1 MTIYEQDG
9 APRTELG
16 AGSPSEARGVPAERA
31 GSARVQSAPA
41 LVDRLT
47 AGESYAVAFGGQGS
61 AWLETLEELVSSAG
75 VESELATLV
84 GEVDVLLEPVA
95 EELVVVRPI
104 GFHPLRWVRAL
115 AAEDPVP
122 SAKQLT
128 SAAVSVPG
136 VLLTQ
141 IAAVRALTRQGL
153 DLAGTPPVAVVGH
166 SQGMLG
172 VESVKAGGAR
182 DIELLA
188 LAQLIGAAGTLV
200 ARRRGISILGDRPP
214 MVSVTNADPEQI
226 YRLLEDFSQ
235 DVRTVLPPVLSI
247 RNGRRAVV
255 ITGTPEQLSRFE
267 LYCKQIS
274 EKQEADRKNKVR
286 GGAVFAP
293 VFEPVQVEVGF
304 HSPRLADGIDIV
316 AGWAEKT
323 GLDVDLARELT
334 EAILVRQV
342 DWVDEIIGVHEA
354 GARWILDLGP
364 GDILTRLTAPVIRGL
379 GVGIVPAATRGG
391 QRNLFTVGAVPEVSR
406 AWSTYAPS
414 VVQLPDGR
422 VKLSTKF
429 TRLTGRSPILLAG
442 MTPTTVDAKI
452 VAAAANAGHWAE
464 LAGGGQ
470 VTEEIFEARIDELT
484 GLLEPGRGIQ
494 FNALFLDPYLWKLQV
509 GGKRLVQKARQSGAP
524 IDGLVISA
532 GIPELEDAVEL
543 IGELNDIGIS
553 HVVFKPG
560 TVEQIR
566 SVIRI
571 ATEVPTRPVIVHIE
585 GGRAGGHHSWED
597 LDDLLLATYSE
608 LRSRANITVC
618 VGGGIGTPKRAV
630 DYLSGRWSET
640 YGFPSMPVDGILVGT
655 AAMATLEATTSP
667 SVKQMLVDTQG
678 TDQWISAGKA
688 QGGMASSRSQLG
700 ADIHE
705 IDNAASR
712 CGRLLDEVAGDAEAV
727 AKRRDELIAAMA
739 RTAKPYFGD
748 VSEMTYLQWLDR
760 YVALAIGDGDST
772 ADTAGPGSPWLADT
786 WRDRFAR
793 MLQRAEARL
802 HPQDRGPIETLFA
815 DTDEHGARLLEKPQE
830 AIAVLVERYPDA
842 ATVALHPAD
851 VSFFNQLCKL
861 VGKPVNFVPVID
873 KDVRRWWRSDSLWQA
888 HDARYDADQVCIIPG
903 TAAVAGITRID
914 EPVGE
919 LLNRFE
925 QAAVEDTLR
934 GGAQPEAVTS
944 RRRGRGDLTGPLA
957 TVLDAPDVV
966 WAGRMATNPVHRIAG
981 PREWQVHGD
990 ISGPEMPRATHSSTG
1005 ARLQVS
1011 ADDQV
1016 VLSVPISGTWI
1027 EIRFT
1032 LPANT
1037 VDGGAPVVRTKDA
1050 TAAMRAVLAIAAGVD
1065 GPDALPRVHA
1075 GTATVTA
1082 KWNPERVADHTGV
1095 TATFGESLAPGLTTV
1110 PDALV
1115 GRCWPAVFAAIG
1127 SAVTH
1132 TGVPVIEGLLSL
1144 VHLDHAAHLVAPLP
1158 SVPAELTVTAT
1169 ASMAFDT
1176 EIGRVVPISVTV
1188 ALKDGQV
1195 LARLAERF
1203 AIRGRT
1209 GALELADPVRAGG
1222 AVSDNA
1228 TDTPRRRR
1236 RDVSVVAPVDMR
1248 PFAVVS
1254 GDHNPIHTDRSAALL
1269 AGLESPIVHGMWLSA
1284 AAQHAVTATDG
1295 QARPPARLIGW
1306 TARFLGMVRPGDDVD
1321 FRVDRVGIDQGAE
1334 VVEVSARVRR
1344 GRSEATQ
1351 GAGSASDLVMSATAR
1366 LAAPKTVYAFPGQGI
1381 QYKGMGMEVRARSK
1395 AARKVWDTADKFTR
1409 DTLGFSVLSV
1419 VRDNPT
1425 SIIASGVH
1433 YHHPDGVL
1441 YLTQFTQV
1449 AMATVAAAQVAEM
1462 REQGAFVEDAIA
1474 CGHSVG
1480 EYTALACV
1488 TGVYELEALLEMVFQ
1503 RGSKMHDI
1511 VPRDELGRSNYRLA
1525 AIRPSQIDL
1534 PDADVPAFVADIAER
1549 TGEFLEIV
1557 NFNLRGAQYAI
1568 AGTVRGLEALEAE
1581 VERRRELAGG
1591 RRSFILVP
1599 GIDVPFHSKV
1609 LRVGVAE
1616 FRRSLDRVL
1625 PHDAD
1630 PDLIV
1635 GRYIPNLVPRP
1646 FSLDRD
1652 FIQQIR
1658 DLVPAEPLDEIL
1670 ADYDT
1675 WRREQPREM
1684 TRTVFIELL
1693 AWQFASPVR
1702 WIETQDLLFTEPA
1715 AGGLGVERFVE
1726 IGVKSSPTV
1735 AGLAANTL
1743 KLPEYAHSTIEVL
1756 NAERDAAVLFAT
1768 DTDPEPDLDGSDDSD
1783 APASD
1788 GALKPDVAPAVAPT
1802 GAGAPSGALKSDV
1815 APAVAPTGAGAPSG
1829 ALRPDDI
1836 AFDAA
1841 DATLALIALSAKMR
1855 VDQIEELDSIESIT
1869 DGASSRR
1876 NQLLVDLGS
1885 ELNLGAIDGAAEAD
1899 LAGLRAQVTK
1909 LARTYKPYGPVLSDA
1924 INDHLRSAL
1933 GPSGKRPGA
1942 IAERVK
1948 KFWEL
1953 GDGWA
1958 KHVTIEVALGT
1969 REGSS
1974 VRGGPLGGLHDGA
1987 LTDGAAVEKVIDAA
2001 VAAVAARRGTA
2012 MALPSSGAGGATVDA
2027 AALSEFT
2034 EQITGRD
2041 GVLASAA
2048 RLVLNQ
2054 LGLDDPVSAPAGSIA
2069 ATEAD
2074 LVDLVSAELGSDWPR
2089 LVAPVF
2095 DGKKAVVFDDRWA
2108 SAREEL
2114 VKLWLL
2120 DDGEIDADWARLSER
2135 FEGAGHV
2142 VAMQATWWQGK
2153 SLAAGR
2159 QIHASLYGRIAGG
2172 AENPDKGPHSDEV
2185 AVVTGASKGSIA
2197 TSVVG
2202 RLLAGG
2208 ATVVATTSRLDD
2220 ERLAFYRNLYR
2231 DHARYGAA
2239 LWVVAANMASYTDI
2253 DALVE
2258 WIGHEQTESLGPQSI
2273 HIKDALTPTL
2283 LFPFAA
2289 PRVTGDLSEAGS
2301 RAEMEMKVLLWA
2313 VQRLIGGLSRIGA
2326 ERDIAS
2332 RLHVVLPGSP
2342 NRGMFG
2348 GDGAYGE
2355 AKSALD
2361 AVVTRWNAES
2371 SWAQRVSLAHALI
2384 GWTRGTGLMGRNDAI
2399 VDAVEEAGV
2408 TTYSTDEM
2416 AAMLL
2421 QLCTVEARAAAAH
2434 TPVKADLTG
2443 GLGEAKLDMAALA
2456 AKAREQAASESDTEA
2471 PEVGIGKAISA
2482 LPSPPRGY
2490 LPAPPPPWADL
2501 DLDPADLVV
2510 IVGGA
2515 ELGPYGSSRTRFEME
2530 VDNELSAA
2538 GVLELAWTT
2547 GLIRWEDDPQ
2557 PGWYDSESGDL
2568 VDESE
2573 LVERYHDT
2581 VVRRCGIREFVDDGA
2596 IDPDHASPLLV
2607 SVFLDK
2613 DFTFVVSSEAD
2624 ARAFVQFD
2632 PEHTVVRPVSESG
2645 DWQVTRKAG
2654 TEIRVPRKTK
2664 LSRTVGAQI
2673 PTGFNPTVYGL
2684 SQDMANSTDRVAL
2697 WNIVATV
2704 DAFLS
2709 SGFTPTE
2716 LMRWV
2721 HPGLV
2726 ASTQGTGMGGMTSMQ
2741 TMYHGNLLGRNK
2753 PNDILQEVLPNVV
2766 AAHVIQSYVGSY
2778 GAMVHPVGA
2787 CATAAVSVEEGVDKI
2802 RVGKAELVVA
2812 GGFDDLTL
2820 EAVIGFGD
2828 MAATADTAMMRGRG
2842 IHDSKFSRPNDRRRL
2857 GFLEAQGG
2865 GTILLA
2871 RGDLALKMGLP
2882 VLAVVAYAQSFAD
2895 GVHTSI
2901 PAPGLGA
2908 LGAGRG
2914 GKDSVLARSLAKLG
2928 VGADDIAVISKHDTS
2943 TLANDPNE
2951 TELHERLAD
2960 SLGRS
2965 AGAPLLIVSQK
2976 SLTGHAKGGAAVFQM
2991 MGMCQML
2998 RDGVIPPNR
3007 SLDCVDDELTSSA
3020 HFVWVRDTL
3029 RLGGKFPLKA
3039 GLITSLGFGH
3049 VSGLVALVHP
3059 QAFVA
3064 SLKPEQRADYQQR
3077 AEARLVAGQRRLM
3090 SAIAGGAPM
3099 YERPAD
3105 RRFGQEVS
3113 EKRQEAAMLLNAA
3126 SRLGDG
3132 DVFAI
3137 G

>member
-1 MTIYEQDG
+1 MTIYEHH
-9 APRTELG
+9 R
-16 AGSPSEARGVPAERA
+16 V
-31 GSARVQSAPA
+31 SADRDAVNADTHA

-47 AGESYAVAFGGQGS
+47 AGEPYAVAFGGQGG
-61 AWLETLEELVSSAG
+61 AWLETLEELVSSSG
-75 VESELATLV
+75 IESELATLA
-84 GEVDVLLEPVA
+84 GEVDLLLEPVA
-95 EELVVVRPI
+95 NELVVVRPI
-104 GFHPLRWVRAL
+104 GFEPLQWVRAL

-122 SAKQLT
+122 SAKNLT
-128 SAAVSVPG
+128 SAAVSLPG

-141 IAAVRALTRQGL
+141 IAAIRTLARQGM
-153 DLAGTPPVAVVGH
+153 DLMATPPVAVVGH
-166 SQGMLG
+166 SQGILG
-172 VESVKAGGAR
+172 VEALKAAGTR

-188 LAQLIGAAGTLV
+188 MAQLIGAAGTLV
-200 ARRRGISILGDRPP
+200 ARRRGISVLGDRSP
-214 MVSVTNADPEQI
+214 MVSVTNADPERI

-247 RNGRRAVV
+247 RNGRRSVV

-274 EKQEADRKNKVR
+274 EREEADRKNKVR
-286 GGAVFAP
+286 GGDVFAP
-293 VFEPVQVEVGF
+293 VFDAVQVEVGF
-304 HSPRLADGIDIV
+304 HTPRLADSIDIV
-316 AGWAEKT
+316 GEWADKV
-323 GLDVDLARELT
+323 GIDVDLARAMA
-334 EAILVRQV
+334 EAILVQPV
-342 DWVDEIIGVHEA
+342 DWVDEVIQVHEA

-391 QRNLFTVGAVPEVSR
+391 QRNLFTVGAVPEVAR
-406 AWSTYAPS
+406 PWSSYAPS
-414 VVQLPDGR
+414 VVALPDGR

-452 VAAAANAGHWAE
+452 VAAAANAGHWSE

-470 VTEEIFEARIDELT
+470 VTEPIFSDRVEELA
-484 GLLEPGRGIQ
+484 GLLEPGRTYQ

-509 GGKRLVQKARQSGAP
+509 GGKRLVQKARQSGAA
-524 IDGLVISA
+524 IDGVIVSA
-532 GIPELEDAVEL
+532 GIPELEEAVEL
-543 IGELNDIGIS
+543 IEELNDIGIS

-560 TVEQIR
+560 TIEQIR

-571 ATEVPTRPVIVHIE
+571 ATEVPTKPVIMHIE

-608 LRSRANITVC
+608 LRSRSNITVC
-618 VGGGIGTPKRAV
+618 VGGGIGTPEKAAE
-630 DYLSGRWSET
+630 YLSGRWAQS
-640 YGFPSMPVDGILVGT
+640 YGFPLMPIDGILVGT
-655 AAMATLEATTSP
+655 AAMATLESTTSP
-667 SVKQMLVDTQG
+667 SVKRMLVETQG
-678 TDQWISAGKA
+678 TDRWISAGKA

-705 IDNAASR
+705 IDNSASR
-712 CGRLLDEVAGDAEAV
+712 CGRLLDEVAGDGDAV
-727 AKRRDELIAAMA
+727 AARRDEIIAAMA
-739 RTAKPYFGD
+739 NTAKPYFGD
-748 VSEMTYLQWLDR
+748 VGEMTYLQWLQR
-760 YVALAIGDGDST
+760 YVELAIGDGDST
-772 ADTAGPGSPWLADT
+772 ADTAAPGSPWLADT
-786 WRDRFAR
+786 WRDRFTQ

-802 HPQDRGPIETLFA
+802 HPQDSGPIETLF
-815 DTDEHGARLLEKPQE
+815 DDPELLERPRD
-830 AIAVLVERYPDA
+830 AIAVLVARYPDA
-842 ATVALHPAD
+842 QTVQLHPAD
-851 VSFFNQLCKL
+851 VPFFVTQCKTP
-861 VGKPVNFVPVID
+861 GKPVNFVPVID

-903 TAAVAGITRID
+903 TAAVAGITRLD
-914 EPVGE
+914 EPVGA
-919 LLNRFE
+919 LLDRFE
-925 QAAVEDTLR
+925 QAAVDDVLAT
-934 GGAQPEAVTS
+934 GATPTPVTA
-944 RRRGRGDLTGPLA
+944 RRQGRTDVRGPLA
-957 TVLDAPDVV
+957 TVLDAPDVL
-966 WAGRMATNPVHRIAG
+966 WAGRVATNPVHRIAD
-981 PREWQVHGD
+981 PADWQVHGD
-990 ISGPEMPRATHSSTG
+990 FGGPEEPRVIHSSTG
-1005 ARLQVS
+1005 ARLQTFKTEG
-1011 ADDQV
+1011 ADQV
-1016 VLSVPISGTWI
+1016 VLSVPIAGVWI
-1027 EIRFT
+1027 DIRFS
-1032 LPANT
+1032 LPAST
-1037 VDGGAPVVRTKDA
+1037 MDGAIPVIRPKDA
-1050 TAAMRAVLAIAAGVD
+1050 IEAMRSVLAIAAGAES
-1065 GPDALPRVHA
+1065 PETLARVHN
-1075 GTATVTA
+1075 GTATVTVQ
-1082 KWNPERVADHTGV
+1082 WDPERVADHTGV
-1095 TATFGESLAPGLTTV
+1095 TAIFGELLAPTLTTV

-1127 SAVTH
+1127 SAVTGA
-1132 TGVPVIEGLLSL
+1132 GVPVVEGLLSL
-1144 VHLDHAAHLVAPLP
+1144 VHLDHAAHLVSAMPK
-1158 SVPAELTVTAT
+1158 VPAELIVTAT
-1169 ASMAFDT
+1169 ASVATDT
-1176 EIGRVVPISVTV
+1176 EVGRVVPISVTV
-1188 ALKDGQV
+1188 ADADRTV
-1195 LARLAERF
+1195 LATMEERF

-1209 GALELADPVRAGG
+1209 GPAELTDPVRAGG
-1222 AVSDNA
+1222 AVSENA

-1236 RDVSVVAPVDMR
+1236 RDVTLTAPVDMR

-1254 GDHNPIHTDRSAALL
+1254 GDHNPIHTDRAAALL
-1269 AGLESPIVHGMWLSA
+1269 AGLDSPIVHGMWLSA
-1284 AAQHAVTATDG
+1284 AAQHVVTATDG

-1306 TARFLGMVRPGDDVD
+1306 TARFLGMVRPGDEVE

-1334 VVEVSARVRR
+1334 VLEVAARI
-1344 GRSEATQ
+1344 G
-1351 GAGSASDLVMSATAR
+1351 SDLVMSATAR

-1381 QYKGMGMEVRARSK
+1381 QHKGMGMDVRARSK
-1395 AARKVWDTADKFTR
+1395 AGRKVWDDADKYTR
-1409 DTLGFSVLSV
+1409 ETLGFSILHV

-1425 SIIASGVH
+1425 SLIASGVH
-1433 YHHPDGVL
+1433 YQHPEGVL

-1488 TGVYELEALLEMVFQ
+1488 SDVYGLEALLETVFQ
-1503 RGSKMHDI
+1503 RGSNMHDI

-1534 PDADVPAFVADIAER
+1534 DDADVPEFVEEVSRR
-1549 TGEFLEIV
+1549 TGEFLQIV
-1557 NFNLRGAQYAI
+1557 NFNLRGSQYAI
-1568 AGTVRGLEALEAE
+1568 AGTVRGLEELEAE
-1581 VERRRELAGG
+1581 VERRREISGG
-1591 RRSFILVP
+1591 KRSFILVP
-1599 GIDVPFHSKV
+1599 GIDVPFHSEV

-1616 FRRSLDRVL
+1616 FRRSLQRAM
-1625 PHDAD
+1625 PRGKD
-1630 PDLIV
+1630 PEVII

-1652 FIQQIR
+1652 FIQEIR

-1670 ADYDT
+1670 ENYDY
-1675 WRREQPREM
+1675 WRNERPFDM
-1684 TRTVFIELL
+1684 ARTVIIELL

-1702 WIETQDLLFTEPA
+1702 WIETQDLLFTEEA

-1726 IGVKSSPTV
+1726 IGVKSAPTV
-1735 AGLAANTL
+1735 AGLATNTL
-1743 KLPEYAHSTIEVL
+1743 KLPEYAHSTVEVL

-1768 DTDPEPDLDGSDDSD
+1768 DTDPEPEFEHDEGPADSEASA
-1783 APASD
+1783 APARLRPHLPRLRLPPQLRR
-1788 GALKPDVAPAVAPT
+1788 ALR
-1802 GAGAPSGALKSDV
+1802 
-1815 APAVAPTGAGAPSG
+1815 
-1829 ALRPDDI
+1829 RPDDI
-1836 AFDAA
+1836 GFDAA

-1855 VDQIEELDSIESIT
+1855 IDQIEELDSIESIT

-1924 INDHLRSAL
+1924 INDQLRTIL
-1933 GPSGKRPGA
+1933 GPTGKRPAA
-1942 IAERVK
+1942 IAERVTK
-1948 KFWEL
+1948 TWEL
-1953 GDGWA
+1953 GEGWA
-1958 KHVTIEVALGT
+1958 KHVTVEVALGT
-1969 REGSS
+1969 REGTS
-1974 VRGGPLGGLHDGA
+1974 VRGGPLGNLHEGA
-1987 LTDGAAVEKVIDAA
+1987 LADATAVDSVIDAA
-2001 VAAVAARRGTA
+2001 VASVAARRGIA
-2012 MALPSSGAGGATVDA
+2012 VALPSSGAGAGATVDA

-2048 RLVLNQ
+2048 RLVLGQ
-2054 LGLDDPVSAPAGSIA
+2054 LGLDEQVSVPPA
-2069 ATEAD
+2069 ATDAELID
-2074 LVDLVSAELGSDWPR
+2074 LVTTELGADWPR

-2108 SAREEL
+2108 SAREDL

-2120 DDGEIDADWARLSER
+2120 EDDEANADWARLSER

-2142 VAMQATWWQGK
+2142 VATQATWWQGRA
-2153 SLAAGR
+2153 LAAGR
-2159 QIHASLYGRIAGG
+2159 QIHASLYGRIAAG
-2172 AENPDKGPHSDEV
+2172 AENPDHGPFHAEV

-2197 TSVVG
+2197 ASVVAK
-2202 RLLAGG
+2202 LLDGG
-2208 ATVVATTSRLDD
+2208 ATVIATTSKLDD
-2220 ERLAFYRNLYR
+2220 TRLAFYRNLYR
-2231 DHARYGAA
+2231 EHARFGAS
-2239 LWVVAANMASYTDI
+2239 LWVVAANMASYSDI
-2253 DALVE
+2253 DALAE
-2258 WIGHEQTESLGPQSI
+2258 WIGNEQSESLGPQSI
-2273 HIKDALTPTL
+2273 HIKDAQTPTL

-2289 PRVTGDLSEAGS
+2289 PRVAGDLSEAGS
-2301 RAEMEMKVLLWA
+2301 RSEMEMKVLLWA
-2313 VQRLIGGLSRIGA
+2313 VQRLIGGLSKIGA

-2361 AVVTRWNAES
+2361 ALVTRWGAES

-2384 GWTRGTGLMGRNDAI
+2384 GWTRGTGLMGHNDAI
-2399 VDAVEEAGV
+2399 VSAVEEAGV

-2416 AAMLL
+2416 ADMLL
-2421 QLCTVEARAAAAH
+2421 GLCDVESRAAAAV
-2434 TPVKADLTG
+2434 TPIKVDFTG
-2443 GLGEAKLDMAALA
+2443 GLGDVDLDMAELA
-2456 AKAREQAASESDTEA
+2456 AKAREEMTSETGVDEDAADEGLIA
-2471 PEVGIGKAISA
+2471 A
-2482 LPSPPRGY
+2482 LPSPPRGFN
-2490 LPAPPPPWADL
+2490 PAPPPVWDHL
-2501 DLDPADLVV
+2501 DLDPSELVV

-2547 GLIRWEDDPQ
+2547 GLIKWEEDPT
-2557 PGWYDSESGDL
+2557 PGWYDVASGDL
-2568 VDESE
+2568 IDEAE
-2573 LVERYHDT
+2573 LVERYHD
-2581 VVRRCGIREFVDDGA
+2581 VVVERVGIREFVDDGA
-2596 IDPDHASPLLV
+2596 IDPDHASPLMV

-2624 ARAFVQFD
+2624 ARGFAQFD
-2632 PEHTVVRPVSESG
+2632 AEHTVVKPIPGSS

-2673 PTGFNPTVYGL
+2673 PTGFDPTVFGI
-2684 SQDMANSTDRVAL
+2684 SQDMASSIDRVAL

-2778 GAMVHPVGA
+2778 GAMIHPVGA

-2802 RVGKAELVVA
+2802 RLGKAELVVA

-2820 EAVIGFGD
+2820 EAIIGFGD
-2828 MAATADTAMMRGRG
+2828 MAATADTSMMRDRG
-2842 IHDSKFSRPNDRRRL
+2842 ISDSKFSRPNDRRRL

-2871 RGDLALKMGLP
+2871 RGDLAVKMGLP
-2882 VLAVVAYAQSFAD
+2882 VLAVVGYAQSFAD

-2914 GKDSVLARSLAKLG
+2914 GKDSALARSLAKLG
-2928 VGADDIAVISKHDTS
+2928 VGADDVAVISKHDTS

-2960 SLGRS
+2960 SMGRS
-2965 AGAPLLIVSQK
+2965 PGAPLFIVSQK

-2991 MGMCQML
+2991 MGLCQIL

-3007 SLDCVDDELTSSA
+3007 SLDCVDDELADSA

-3029 RLGGKFPLKA
+3029 RLKEKFPLKA
-3039 GLITSLGFGH
+3039 GLVTSLGFGH

-3059 QAFVA
+3059 EAFLA
-3064 SLKPEQRADYQQR
+3064 TLDAEQRADYARR
-3077 AEARLVAGQRRLM
+3077 ADARLLAGQRRLA
-3090 SAIAGGAPM
+3090 SAIAGGRPM

-3105 RRFGQEVS
+3105 RRFDHEGS
-3113 EKRQEAAMLLNAA
+3113 EKRQESAMLLDANA
-3126 SRLGDG
+3126 RLGD
-3132 DVFAI
+3132 DDI
-3137 G
+3137 YRQ

>member
-1 MTIYEQDG
+1 VTIYEHHRVSADHNG
-9 APRTELG
+9 TAE
-16 AGSPSEARGVPAERA
+16 AGHGTH
-31 GSARVQSAPA
+31 A

-47 AGESYAVAFGGQGS
+47 DGEPYAVAFGGQGG

-75 VESELATLV
+75 IESELATLV
-84 GEVDVLLEPVA
+84 GEVDLLLEPVA
-95 EELVVVRPI
+95 NELVVVRPI
-104 GFHPLRWVRAL
+104 GFEPLRWVRAL

-128 SAAVSVPG
+128 SAAVSLPG

-141 IAAVRALTRQGL
+141 IAAIRTLARQGM
-153 DLAGTPPVAVVGH
+153 DLIKTPPVAVVGH
-166 SQGMLG
+166 SQGILG
-172 VESVKAGGAR
+172 VEALKAAGAR

-188 LAQLIGAAGTLV
+188 MAQLIGAAGTLV
-200 ARRRGISILGDRPP
+200 ARRRGISVLGDRSP
-214 MVSVTNADPEQI
+214 MVSVSNAGPERI
-226 YRLLEDFSQ
+226 YRLLEDFAQ

-247 RNGRRAVV
+247 RNGRRSVV
-255 ITGTPEQLSRFE
+255 ITGTPEQLTRFE

-274 EKQEADRKNKVR
+274 EKEEADRKNKIR
-286 GGAVFAP
+286 GGDVFAP
-293 VFEPVQVEVGF
+293 VFDAVQVEVGF
-304 HSPRLADGIDIV
+304 HTPRLADSIDIV
-316 AGWAEKT
+316 GAWAQRV
-323 GLDVDLARELT
+323 GIDVGLARAMA
-334 EAILVRQV
+334 EAILVQPV
-342 DWVDEIIGVHEA
+342 DWVDEVIRVHEA

-391 QRNLFTVGAVPEVSR
+391 QRNLFTVGAVPEVARPWAS
-406 AWSTYAPS
+406 YAPS
-414 VVQLPDGR
+414 VVSLPDGR

-470 VTEEIFEARIDELT
+470 VTEPIFDGRVAELA
-484 GLLEPGRGIQ
+484 GLLEPGRTYQ

-509 GGKRLVQKARQSGAP
+509 GGKRLVQKARQSGAA
-524 IDGLVISA
+524 IDGVVISA
-532 GIPELEDAVEL
+532 GIPELEEAVEL
-543 IGELNDIGIS
+543 IEELNEIGITN
-553 HVVFKPG
+553 VVFKPG
-560 TVEQIR
+560 TAEQIR

-571 ATEVPTRPVIVHIE
+571 ATEAPTRPVIMHVE

-608 LRSRANITVC
+608 LRSRPNITVC
-618 VGGGIGTPKRAV
+618 VGGGIGTPEQAAE
-630 DYLSGRWSET
+630 YLSGRWAQS
-640 YGFPSMPVDGILVGT
+640 YGFPLMPVDGILVGT

-667 SVKQMLVDTQG
+667 SVKQMLVDIQG
-678 TDQWISAGKA
+678 TDHWVGAGKA
-688 QGGMASSRSQLG
+688 QGGMASGRSQLG

-705 IDNAASR
+705 IDNTASR
-712 CGRLLDEVAGDAEAV
+712 CGRLLDEVAGDADAV
-727 AKRRDELIAAMA
+727 AERRDEIIAAMA
-739 RTAKPYFGD
+739 DTAKPYFGD
-748 VSEMTYLQWLDR
+748 VAEMTYLQWLER
-760 YVALAIGDGDST
+760 YVELAIGDGDST
-772 ADTAGPGSPWLADT
+772 ADTAEPGSPWLADT
-786 WRDRFAR
+786 WRDRFHQ
-793 MLQRAEARL
+793 MLQRTEARL
-802 HPQDRGPIETLFA
+802 DPLDSGTI
-815 DTDEHGARLLEKPQE
+815 DTSFSPFGGLALLETPDE
-830 AIAVLVERYPDA
+830 AIGALRARYPDA
-842 ATVALHPAD
+842 EIVLLHPAD
-851 VSFFNQLCKL
+851 VPFFVTLCKTP
-861 VGKPVNFVPVID
+861 GKPVNFVPVID

-903 TAAVAGITRID
+903 TAAVAGITRLD

-919 LLNRFE
+919 LLDRFE
-925 QAAVEDTLR
+925 QAAVDDVLST
-934 GGAQPEAVTS
+934 GATPTAVTA
-944 RRRGRGDLTGPLA
+944 RRQHRSDVRGPLA
-957 TVLDAPDVV
+957 TVLDAPDVL
-966 WAGRMATNPVHRIAG
+966 WAGRTATNPVHRIAD
-981 PREWQVHGD
+981 PAEWQIHHGGED
-990 ISGPEMPRATHSSTG
+990 SREPRATHSSTG
-1005 ARLQVS
+1005 ARLKTHG
-1011 ADDQV
+1011 DQV
-1016 VLSVPISGTWI
+1016 VLSVPIAGVWI
-1027 EIRFT
+1027 DIRFS
-1032 LPANT
+1032 LPAST
-1037 VDGGAPVVRTKDA
+1037 IDGGMPVIRTKDA
-1050 TAAMRAVLAIAAGVD
+1050 IEAMRSVLAIAAGAES
-1065 GPDALPRVHA
+1065 PETLPRVHN
-1075 GTATVTA
+1075 GTATVNVH
-1082 KWNPERVADHTGV
+1082 WDPERVADHTGV
-1095 TATFGESLAPGLTTV
+1095 TAVFGEPLAPTLTTV

-1127 SAVTH
+1127 SAVTGE
-1132 TGVPVIEGLLSL
+1132 GVPVVEGLLSL
-1144 VHLDHAAHLVAPLP
+1144 VHLDHAAHLVAALP
-1158 SVPAELTVTAT
+1158 KGPAELTVTAT
-1169 ASMAFDT
+1169 ASVATDT
-1176 EIGRVVPISVTV
+1176 EVGRVVPISVTV
-1188 ALKDGQV
+1188 AAADRSV
-1195 LARLAERF
+1195 LATMQERF

-1209 GALELADPVRAGG
+1209 GAAELTDPLRAGG
-1222 AVSDNA
+1222 AVSENA

-1236 RDVSVVAPVDMR
+1236 RDVTMTAPVDMR

-1284 AAQHAVTATDG
+1284 AAQHVVTATDG

-1306 TARFLGMVRPGDDVD
+1306 TARFLGMVQPGDKVD
-1321 FRVDRVGIDQGAE
+1321 FRVDRVGIDRGAE
-1334 VVEVSARVRR
+1334 VLEVAARI
-1344 GRSEATQ
+1344 G
-1351 GAGSASDLVMSATAR
+1351 SDLVMSATAR
-1366 LAAPKTVYAFPGQGI
+1366 LASPKTAYAFPGQGI
-1381 QYKGMGMEVRARSK
+1381 QHKGMGMEVRARSK
-1395 AARKVWDTADKFTR
+1395 AARKVWDDADKYTR
-1409 DTLGFSVLSV
+1409 GTLGFSILHV

-1425 SIIASGVH
+1425 SLIASGVH
-1433 YHHPDGVL
+1433 YQHPEGVL

-1488 TGVYELEALLEMVFQ
+1488 SDVYGLEALLETVFQ
-1503 RGSKMHDI
+1503 RGSNMHDI

-1534 PDADVPAFVADIAER
+1534 DDADVPAFVEEVSQR
-1549 TGEFLEIV
+1549 TGEFLQIV

-1568 AGTVRGLEALEAE
+1568 AGTVRGLEALEEE
-1581 VERRRELAGG
+1581 VERRREISGG
-1591 RRSFILVP
+1591 KRSFILVP
-1599 GIDVPFHSKV
+1599 GIDVPFHSEV
-1609 LRVGVAE
+1609 LRVGVAD
-1616 FRRSLDRVL
+1616 FRRSLQRVM
-1625 PHDAD
+1625 PRGKD
-1630 PDLIV
+1630 PDLLI
-1635 GRYIPNLVPRP
+1635 GRYVPNLVPRP

-1652 FIQQIR
+1652 FIQEIR

-1675 WRREQPREM
+1675 WLAERPSDMARM
-1684 TRTVFIELL
+1684 VFIELL

-1702 WIETQDLLFTEPA
+1702 WIETQDLLFTEEA

-1726 IGVKSSPTV
+1726 IGVKSAPTV
-1735 AGLAANTL
+1735 AGLATNTL
-1743 KLPEYAHSTIEVL
+1743 KLPEYAHSTVEVL

-1768 DTDPEPDLDGSDDSD
+1768 DTDPEPDDMLEEAPDSD
-1783 APASD
+1783 ADASD
-1788 GALKPDVAPAVAPT
+1788 GALTPNVAPAVAAAP
-1802 GAGAPSGALKSDV
+1802 AAAPSGA
-1815 APAVAPTGAGAPSG
+1815 P
-1829 ALRPDDI
+1829 RPDNI
-1836 AFDAA
+1836 TFDAA

-1855 VDQIEELDSIESIT
+1855 IDQIEPLDSIESIT

-1899 LAGLRAQVTK
+1899 LTGLRAQVTK

-1924 INDHLRSAL
+1924 INDQLRTVL
-1933 GPSGKRPGA
+1933 GPSGKRPAA
-1942 IAERVK
+1942 IAERVTK
-1948 KFWEL
+1948 TWEL
-1953 GDGWA
+1953 GEGWV
-1958 KHVTIEVALGT
+1958 KHVTVEVALGT
-1969 REGSS
+1969 REGTS
-1974 VRGGPLGGLHDGA
+1974 VRGGAMGNLNEGA
-1987 LTDGAAVEKVIDAA
+1987 LADSAAVERVIDAA
-2001 VAAVAARRGTA
+2001 VAAVAARRGVA
-2012 MALPSSGAGGATVDA
+2012 VALPSTGGGGGATVDA

-2034 EQITGRD
+2034 DQITGRD

-2048 RLVLNQ
+2048 RLVLGQ
-2054 LGLDDPVSAPAGSIA
+2054 LGLDDPVSAPIA
-2069 ATEAD
+2069 STDAD
-2074 LVDLVSAELGSDWPR
+2074 LIDLVTAELGADWPR

-2108 SAREEL
+2108 SAREDL
-2114 VKLWLL
+2114 VKLWL
-2120 DDGEIDADWARLSER
+2120 IDEDEANADWARLSER

-2142 VAMQATWWQGK
+2142 VATQATWWQGRA
-2153 SLAAGR
+2153 LAAGK
-2159 QIHASLYGRIAGG
+2159 QIHASLYGRIAAG
-2172 AENPDKGPHSDEV
+2172 AENPDAGHFSHEV

-2197 TSVVG
+2197 ASVVAK
-2202 RLLAGG
+2202 LLDGG
-2208 ATVVATTSRLDD
+2208 ATVIATTSKLDD

-2231 DHARYGAA
+2231 DHARFGAS
-2239 LWVVAANMASYTDI
+2239 LWVVAANMASYSDI
-2253 DALVE
+2253 DALADWV
-2258 WIGHEQTESLGPQSI
+2258 GSEQNESLGPQSI
-2273 HIKDALTPTL
+2273 HIKDAQTPTL

-2289 PRVTGDLSEAGS
+2289 PRVVGDLSEAGS
-2301 RAEMEMKVLLWA
+2301 RSEMEMKVLLWA
-2313 VQRLIGGLSRIGA
+2313 VQRLIGGLSKIGA

-2361 AVVTRWNAES
+2361 AVVTRWSAES

-2384 GWTRGTGLMGRNDAI
+2384 GWTRGTGLMGHNDAI
-2399 VDAVEEAGV
+2399 VTAVEEAGV
-2408 TTYSTDEM
+2408 TTYSTEEM

-2421 QLCTVEARAAAAH
+2421 GLCGIDSKAAAAVA
-2434 TPVKADLTG
+2434 PIKVDFTG
-2443 GLGEAKLDMAALA
+2443 GLGDVDLDMAELA
-2456 AKAREQAASESDTEA
+2456 AKARAEVTSEATTDDDAAEGTIA
-2471 PEVGIGKAISA
+2471 A
-2482 LPSPPRGY
+2482 LPSPPRGFS
-2490 LPAPPPPWADL
+2490 PAPPPVWGDL
-2501 DLDPADLVV
+2501 DLDPSDLVV

-2547 GLIRWEDDPQ
+2547 GLIKWEDDPQ
-2557 PGWYDSESGDL
+2557 PGWYDTESGDL
-2568 VDESE
+2568 VDEAE
-2573 LVERYHDT
+2573 LVERYHD
-2581 VVRRCGIREFVDDGA
+2581 VVVERVGIREFVDDGA

-2613 DFTFVVSSEAD
+2613 DFTFVVSSEAE
-2624 ARAFVQFD
+2624 ARAFAESD
-2632 PEHTVVRPVSESG
+2632 GEHTVVRPAPDSS

-2673 PTGFNPTVYGL
+2673 PTGFDPTVYGI
-2684 SQDMANSTDRVAL
+2684 SPDMATAVDRVAL

-2716 LMRWV
+2716 VMRWV

-2778 GAMVHPVGA
+2778 GAMIHPVGA
-2787 CATAAVSVEEGVDKI
+2787 CATAAVSVEEGMDKI
-2802 RVGKAELVVA
+2802 RLGKAELVVA

-2820 EAVIGFGD
+2820 EAIIGFGD
-2828 MAATADTAMMRGRG
+2828 MAATADTSMMRGRG
-2842 IHDSKFSRPNDRRRL
+2842 ISDAKFSRPNDRRRL

-2871 RGDLALKMGLP
+2871 RGDLAVKMGLP
-2882 VLAVVAYAQSFAD
+2882 VLAVVGYAQSFAD

-2914 GKDSVLARSLAKLG
+2914 GKDSPLARSLAKLG
-2928 VGADDIAVISKHDTS
+2928 VGADDVAVISKHDTS

-2960 SLGRS
+2960 SMGRS
-2965 AGAPLLIVSQK
+2965 DGAPLFIVSQK

-2991 MGMCQML
+2991 MGLCQIL

-3007 SLDCVDDELTSSA
+3007 SLDCVDDELASSA
-3020 HFVWVRDTL
+3020 HFVWVRETL
-3029 RLGGKFPLKA
+3029 RLGEKFPLKA
-3039 GLITSLGFGH
+3039 GLVTSLGFGH

-3059 QAFVA
+3059 QAFLA
-3064 SLKPEQRADYQQR
+3064 TLDDQQRADYQRR
-3077 AEARLVAGQRRLM
+3077 ADARLLAGQRRLA
-3090 SAIAGGAPM
+3090 SAIAGGRPM
-3099 YERPAD
+3099 YERPPD
-3105 RRFGQEVS
+3105 RRFDHEVS
-3113 EKRQEAAMLLNAA
+3113 EKRQEAAMLLDADA
-3126 SRLGDG
+3126 RLGD
-3132 DVFAI
+3132 DDLYRL
-3137 G
+3137 

>member
-1 MTIYEQDG
+1 MTIHEHG
-9 APRTELG
+9 RV
-16 AGSPSEARGVPAERA
+16 SAERDPNGPHTA
-31 GSARVQSAPA
+31 HA

-47 AGESYAVAFGGQGS
+47 AGEPYAVAFGGQGS

-75 VESELATLV
+75 IESDLATLV
-84 GEVDVLLEPVA
+84 GEVELLLEPVA
-95 EELVVVRPI
+95 KELVVVRPI
-104 GFHPLRWVRAL
+104 GFEPLAWVRAL

-122 SAKQLT
+122 SAKHLT
-128 SAAVSVPG
+128 SAAVSIPG

-141 IAAVRALTRQGL
+141 MAAVRALARQGM
-153 DLAGTPPVAVVGH
+153 DLNETPPVAVAGH
-166 SQGMLG
+166 SQGVLA
-172 VESVKAGGAR
+172 VEALKAAGAR
-182 DIELLA
+182 DAELLA
-188 LAQLIGAAGTLV
+188 MAQLIGAAGTLV
-200 ARRRGISILGDRPP
+200 ARRRGISVLGDRPP
-214 MVSVTNADPEQI
+214 MVSVTNADPERI
-226 YRLLEDFSQ
+226 RRLLDEFAQ

-247 RNGRRAVV
+247 RNGRRSVV

-267 LYCKQIS
+267 LYCQQIA
-274 EKQEADRKNKVR
+274 EKEEADRKNKLR
-286 GGAVFAP
+286 GGDVFSP
-293 VFEPVQVEVGF
+293 VFDPVQVEVGF
-304 HSPRLADGIDIV
+304 HTPRLADGIDIV
-316 AGWAEKT
+316 GGWAEKV
-323 GLDVDLARELT
+323 GLDVALARELT
-334 EAILVRQV
+334 ESILVRRV
-342 DWVDEIIGVHEA
+342 DWVEEITRVHDA

-391 QRNLFTVGAVPEVSR
+391 QRNLFTVGAVPEVAR
-406 AWSTYAPS
+406 AWSTYAPT
-414 VVQLPDGR
+414 VVRLPDGR

-470 VTEEIFEARIDELT
+470 VTEEIFAARIEELGT
-484 GLLEPGRGIQ
+484 LLEPGRTYQ

-509 GGKRLVQKARQSGAP
+509 GGKRLVQKARQSGAA

-532 GIPELEDAVEL
+532 GIPDLEDAVEL
-543 IGELNDIGIS
+543 IEELNDVGIS

-571 ATEVPTRPVIVHIE
+571 ATEVPTKPVIMHIE

-608 LRSRANITVC
+608 LRSRPNITVC
-618 VGGGIGTPKRAV
+618 VGGGIGTPERAAE
-630 DYLSGRWSET
+630 YLSGRWAQA
-640 YGFPSMPVDGILVGT
+640 YGFPLMPIDGILVGT
-655 AAMATLEATTSP
+655 AAMATKEATTSP
-667 SVKQMLVDTQG
+667 SVKRMLVETQG
-678 TDQWISAGKA
+678 TDQWIGAGKA
-688 QGGMASSRSQLG
+688 VNGMASSRSQLG

-705 IDNAASR
+705 IDNSASR

-727 AKRRDELIAAMA
+727 AARRDEIIAAMA
-739 RTAKPYFGD
+739 NTAKPYFGD
-748 VSEMTYLQWLDR
+748 VADMTYLQWLQR
-760 YVALAIGDGDST
+760 YVELAIGEGNST
-772 ADTAGPGSPWLADT
+772 ADTAAPGSPWLADT
-786 WRDRFAR
+786 WRDRFQQ

-802 HPQDRGPIETLFA
+802 HPQDFGPIETLFDDPA
-815 DTDEHGARLLEKPQE
+815 LLESPQQ
-830 AIAVLVERYPDA
+830 AIATLLARYPDA
-842 ATVALHPAD
+842 ESVQLHPAD
-851 VSFFNQLCKL
+851 VPFFVTLCKTL
-861 VGKPVNFVPVID
+861 GKPVNFVPVID

-903 TAAVAGITRID
+903 TAAVAGITRMD

-919 LLNRFE
+919 LLDRFE
-925 QAAVEDTLR
+925 QAAIDEVLSAD
-934 GGAQPEAVTS
+934 GQPRDVAS
-944 RRRGRGDLTGPLA
+944 RRRGRPDVTGPLA
-957 TVLDAPDVV
+957 VVLDAPDVQ
-966 WAGRMATNPVHRIAG
+966 WAGRTATNPVHRIADPG
-981 PREWQVHGD
+981 DWLVHD
-990 ISGPEMPRATHSSTG
+990 GPESRRATHSFTG
-1005 ARLQVS
+1005 ARLEV
-1011 ADDQV
+1011 DGDRV
-1016 VLSVPISGTWI
+1016 VLSVPLSGTWI
-1027 EIRFT
+1027 DIPFT

-1037 VDGGAPVVRTKDA
+1037 IDGGTPVVSTEDA
-1050 TAAMRAVLAIAAGVD
+1050 ATAMRAVLAIAAGVD
-1065 GPDALPRVHA
+1065 GPEFLPAVVD
-1075 GTATVTA
+1075 GTAAVTVD
-1082 KWNPERVADHTGV
+1082 WDPERVADHTGV
-1095 TATFGESLAPGLTTV
+1095 TATFGEPLAPGLTTV

-1115 GRCWPAVFAAIG
+1115 GLCWPAVFSAIG
-1127 SAVTH
+1127 SAVTDA
-1132 TGVPVIEGLLSL
+1132 GVPVVEGLLSL
-1144 VHLDHAAHLVAPLP
+1144 VHLDHAAHVVGVLP
-1158 SVPAELTVTAT
+1158 KEPAELAVRAT
-1169 ASMAFDT
+1169 AFPAVDT
-1176 EIGRVVPISVTV
+1176 DMGRVVRVAVTI
-1188 ALKDGQV
+1188 AGADGATIAS
-1195 LARLAERF
+1195 LDERF
-1203 AIRGRT
+1203 AILGRT
-1209 GALELADPVRAGG
+1209 GAAELTDPVRAGG
-1222 AVSDNA
+1222 AVSENA

-1236 RDVSVVAPVDMR
+1236 RDVRLTAPVDMR

-1254 GDHNPIHTDRSAALL
+1254 GDHNPIHTDRAAALL

-1295 QARPPARLIGW
+1295 QARPPARLVGW
-1306 TARFLGMVRPGDDVD
+1306 TARFLGMVRPGDEVD

-1334 VVEVSARVRR
+1334 VLEVAARI
-1344 GRSEATQ
+1344 G
-1351 GAGSASDLVMSATAR
+1351 SDLVMSATAR
-1366 LAAPKTVYAFPGQGI
+1366 LAAPHTVYAFPGQGI
-1381 QYKGMGMEVRARSK
+1381 QHKGMGMDVRARSK
-1395 AARKVWDTADKFTR
+1395 AARKVWDKADKFTR
-1409 DTLGFSVLSV
+1409 DTLGFSVLHV

-1433 YHHPDGVL
+1433 YNHPEGVL

-1462 REQGAFVEDAIA
+1462 REQGAFVEGAIA

-1488 TGVYELEALLEMVFQ
+1488 TGIYELEALLETVFH

-1534 PDADVPAFVADIAER
+1534 PDNEVPAFVAEIAER

-1557 NFNLRGAQYAI
+1557 NFNLRGSQYAI
-1568 AGTVRGLEALEAE
+1568 AGTVRGLEELEAE
-1581 VERRRELAGG
+1581 VERRRELTGG
-1591 RRSFILVP
+1591 KRSFILVP
-1599 GIDVPFHSKV
+1599 GIDVPFHSRV

-1616 FRRSLDRVL
+1616 FRRSLERVM
-1625 PHDAD
+1625 PRDKD
-1630 PDLIV
+1630 PDVII

-1646 FSLDRD
+1646 FTLDRD
-1652 FIQQIR
+1652 FIQEIR
-1658 DLVPAEPLDEIL
+1658 DLVPAEPLDAIL

-1675 WRREQPREM
+1675 WLTERRNEM
-1684 TRTVFIELL
+1684 ARIVLIELL

-1702 WIETQDLLFTEPA
+1702 WIETQDLLFTEEA

-1726 IGVKSSPTV
+1726 IGVKSAPTV
-1735 AGLAANTL
+1735 AGLATNTL
-1743 KLPEYAHSTIEVL
+1743 KLPEYAHSTVEVL

-1768 DTDPEPDLDGSDDSD
+1768 DTDPEPEPEEVADDS
-1783 APASD
+1783 AAVAAD
-1788 GALKPDVAPAVAPT
+1788 GAPLSNVAPAVAAAP
-1802 GAGAPSGALKSDV
+1802 AAAPSGA
-1815 APAVAPTGAGAPSG
+1815 P
-1829 ALRPDDI
+1829 RPDDI
-1836 AFDAA
+1836 GFDAA

-1855 VDQIEELDSIESIT
+1855 IDQIEELDSIESIT

-1899 LAGLRAQVTK
+1899 LAGLRSQVTK
-1909 LARTYKPYGPVLSDA
+1909 LARTYKPFGPVLSDA
-1924 INDHLRSAL
+1924 INDQLRTVL
-1933 GPSGKRPGA
+1933 GPSGKRPAA

-1948 KFWEL
+1948 KTWEL

-1958 KHVTIEVALGT
+1958 KHVTVEVALGT
-1969 REGSS
+1969 REGTS
-1974 VRGGPLGGLHDGA
+1974 VRGGAMGHLHEGA
-1987 LTDGAAVEKVIDAA
+1987 LADAASVDKVIDAA
-2001 VAAVAARRGTA
+2001 VAAVAARRGIA
-2012 MALPSSGAGGATVDA
+2012 VALPSSGGGGGATVDA

-2034 EQITGRD
+2034 DQITGRD

-2048 RLVLNQ
+2048 RLILGQ
-2054 LGLDDPVSAPAGSIA
+2054 LGHDDPVSAMPA
-2069 ATEAD
+2069 ATDAELID
-2074 LVDLVSAELGSDWPR
+2074 LVTAELGADWPR
-2089 LVAPVF
+2089 LVAPAF
-2095 DGKKAVVFDDRWA
+2095 DAKKAVVFDDRWA
-2108 SAREEL
+2108 SAREDL
-2114 VKLWLL
+2114 VKLWLA
-2120 DDGEIDADWARLSER
+2120 DEGDIDARWTSLSER

-2142 VAMQATWWQGK
+2142 VATQATWWQGK
-2153 SLAAGR
+2153 ALAAGR
-2159 QIHASLYGRIAGG
+2159 QIHASLYGRIAAG
-2172 AENPDKGPHSDEV
+2172 AENPDPGPYSNEV

-2197 TSVVG
+2197 ASVVA
-2202 RLLAGG
+2202 RLLDGG
-2208 ATVVATTSRLDD
+2208 ATVIATTSKLDD
-2220 ERLAFYRNLYR
+2220 ERLAFYRGLYR
-2231 DHARYGAA
+2231 DHARYGAS
-2239 LWVVAANMASYTDI
+2239 LWVVAANMASYSDI

-2258 WIGHEQTESLGPQSI
+2258 WVGNEQTESLGPQSI
-2273 HIKDALTPTL
+2273 HIKDAQTPTL

-2289 PRVTGDLSEAGS
+2289 PRVAGDLSEAGS
-2301 RAEMEMKVLLWA
+2301 RSEMEMKVLLWA
-2313 VQRLIGGLSRIGA
+2313 VQRLIGGLSKIGA

-2361 AVVTRWNAES
+2361 ALVSRWHAES
-2371 SWAQRVSLAHALI
+2371 SWAARVSLAHALI
-2384 GWTRGTGLMGRNDAI
+2384 GWTRGTGLMGHNDAI
-2399 VDAVEEAGV
+2399 VTAVEEAGV
-2408 TTYSTDEM
+2408 TTYSTEQM

-2421 QLCTVEARAAAAH
+2421 DLCDVESKVAAAGA
-2434 TPVKADLTG
+2434 PIKADLTG
-2443 GLGEAKLDMAALA
+2443 GLAEANLDMAELA
-2456 AKAREQAASESDTEA
+2456 AKARERAGSASDDDADGVDAEGTIA
-2471 PEVGIGKAISA
+2471 A
-2482 LPSPPRGY
+2482 LPSPPRGFN
-2490 LPAPPPPWADL
+2490 PAPPPQWADL
-2501 DLDPADLVV
+2501 DVDPADLVV

-2515 ELGPYGSSRTRFEME
+2515 EIGPYGSSRTRFEME
-2530 VDNELSAA
+2530 VDNQLSAA

-2547 GLIRWEDDPQ
+2547 GLVRWEDDPQ
-2557 PGWYDSESGDL
+2557 PGWYDTESGEL
-2568 VDESE
+2568 VDETE
-2573 LVERYHDT
+2573 LVERYHD
-2581 VVRRCGIREFVDDGA
+2581 VVVERVGIREFVDDGA

-2607 SVFLDK
+2607 SVFLEK
-2613 DFTFVVSSEAD
+2613 DFAFVVSSEAD
-2624 ARAFVQFD
+2624 ARAFVEFD
-2632 PEHTVVRPVSESG
+2632 PEHTVIRPVPDSS
-2645 DWQVTRKAG
+2645 DWQVIRKAG

-2664 LSRTVGAQI
+2664 LSRVVGAQI
-2673 PTGFNPTVYGL
+2673 PTGFDPTVFGI
-2684 SQDMANSTDRVAL
+2684 SQDMASSTDRVAL

-2709 SGFTPTE
+2709 SGFTPAE

-2778 GAMVHPVGA
+2778 GAMIHPVGA

-2802 RVGKAELVVA
+2802 RLGKAELVVA

-2820 EAVIGFGD
+2820 EAIIGFGD
-2828 MAATADTAMMRGRG
+2828 MAATADTSMMRGRG
-2842 IHDSKFSRPNDRRRL
+2842 IDDAKFSRPNDRRRL
-2857 GFLEAQGG
+2857 GFVEAQGG

-2914 GKDSVLARSLAKLG
+2914 GKDSQLARSLAKLG
-2928 VGADDIAVISKHDTS
+2928 VGADDVAVISKHDTS

-2965 AGAPLLIVSQK
+2965 EGAPLFVVSQK

-2991 MGMCQML
+2991 MGLCQML

-3007 SLDCVDDELTSSA
+3007 SLDCVDDELAGSA
-3020 HFVWVRDTL
+3020 HFVWVRETL
-3029 RLGGKFPLKA
+3029 RLGDKFPLKA
-3039 GLITSLGFGH
+3039 GMLTSLGFGH

-3059 QAFVA
+3059 QAFIA
-3064 SLKPEQRADYQQR
+3064 ALDPQQRADYQRR
-3077 AEARLVAGQRRLM
+3077 AEARLLAGQRRLA

-3105 RRFGQEVS
+3105 RRFNHDVP
-3113 EKRQEAAMLLNAA
+3113 EKRQEAAMLLNPA
-3126 SRLGDG
+3126 SRLGD
-3132 DVFAI
+3132 DDAYEVVR
-3137 G
+3137 

>member
-1 MTIYEQDG
+1 VTIHEHDRVSADRDG
-9 APRTELG
+9 TEGPHRGHHPL
-16 AGSPSEARGVPAERA
+16 AGDTH
-31 GSARVQSAPA
+31 A

-47 AGESYAVAFGGQGS
+47 AGEPYGVAFGGQGS

-75 VESELATLV
+75 IESELAALA
-84 GEVDVLLEPVA
+84 GEVELLLQPVA
-95 EELVVVRPI
+95 KELVVVRPI
-104 GFHPLRWVRAL
+104 GFEPLQWVRAL

-122 SAKQLT
+122 SDKHLT
-128 SAAVSVPG
+128 SAAVSIPG

-141 IAAVRALTRQGL
+141 IAAGRALARQGM
-153 DLAGTPPVAVVGH
+153 DWVATPPVAVAGH
-166 SQGMLG
+166 SQGVLA
-172 VESVKAGGAR
+172 VEAFKAAGAR
-182 DIELLA
+182 DVELLA

-200 ARRRGISILGDRPP
+200 ARRRGISVLGDRPP
-214 MVSVTNADPEQI
+214 MVSVTNANPERI
-226 YRLLEDFSQ
+226 RRLLDEFSQ

-247 RNGRRAVV
+247 RNGRRSVV

-267 LYCKQIS
+267 LYCRQIS
-274 EKQEADRKNKVR
+274 EKEAADRKNKVR
-286 GGAVFAP
+286 GGDVFAP
-293 VFEPVQVEVGF
+293 VFDPVRVEVGF
-304 HSPRLADGIDIV
+304 HTPRLADGIDIV
-316 AGWAEKT
+316 GGWAEKV
-323 GLDVDLARELT
+323 GLDVGLARKLT
-334 EAILVRQV
+334 EAILVNGV
-342 DWVDEIIGVHEA
+342 DWVDEITRVHGA

-391 QRNLFTVGAVPEVSR
+391 QRNLFTVGAVPEVAR
-406 AWSTYAPS
+406 AWSSYAPT
-414 VVQLPDGR
+414 VVRLPDGK

-470 VTEEIFEARIDELT
+470 VTEEIFADRVRELS
-484 GLLEPGRGIQ
+484 GLLEEGRTYQ

-509 GGKRLVQKARQSGAP
+509 GGKRLVQKARQSGAA
-524 IDGLVISA
+524 IDGLVVSA
-532 GIPELEDAVEL
+532 GIPDLEDAVEL

-560 TVEQIR
+560 TIQQIR

-571 ATEVPTRPVIVHIE
+571 ATEVPTKPVIMHVE

-608 LRSRANITVC
+608 LRSRPNIAVC
-618 VGGGIGTPKRAV
+618 VGGGIGTPERAA
-630 DYLSGRWSET
+630 DYLSGRWAQE
-640 YGFPSMPVDGILVGT
+640 YGFPSMPIDGILVGT
-655 AAMATLEATTSP
+655 AAMATLESTTSP
-667 SVKQMLVDTQG
+667 SVKKMLVETKG
-678 TDQWISAGKA
+678 TGHWISAGKA

-705 IDNAASR
+705 IDNTASR

-727 AKRRDELIAAMA
+727 AERRDEIIAAMA
-739 RTAKPYFGD
+739 NTAKPYFGD
-748 VSEMTYLQWLDR
+748 VGEMTYLQWLRR
-760 YVALAIGDGDST
+760 YVELTIGEGNST
-772 ADTAGPGSPWLADT
+772 ADTASPGSPWLADT
-786 WRDRFAR
+786 WRDRFEE
-793 MLQRAEARL
+793 MLKRSEARL
-802 HPQDRGPIETLFA
+802 HPQDFGPFETLFGDA
-815 DTDEHGARLLEKPQE
+815 VLLENPEQ
-830 AIAVLVERYPDA
+830 AIATLLAHYPDA
-842 ATVALHPAD
+842 ETVQLHPAD
-851 VSFFNQLCKL
+851 VPFFVTLCKTL
-861 VGKPVNFVPVID
+861 GKPVNFVPVID

-903 TAAVAGITRID
+903 TASVAGITRMD

-919 LLNRFE
+919 LLDRFE
-925 QAAVEDTLR
+925 QAAIDEVLAT
-934 GGAQPEAVTS
+934 GAEPRDVTS
-944 RRRGRGDLTGPLA
+944 RRRGRPDVTGPLA
-957 TVLDAPDVV
+957 VVLDAPDVL
-966 WAGRMATNPVHRIAG
+966 WAGRTATNPVHRIAD
-981 PREWQVHGD
+981 PDDWQVHEE
-990 ISGPEMPRATHSSTG
+990 PESYRATHSSTG

-1011 ADDQV
+1011 ADDRV
-1016 VLSVPISGTWI
+1016 VLSVPVSGAWVDI
-1027 EIRFT
+1027 PFT

-1037 VDGGAPVVRTKDA
+1037 IDGGTPVVSTEEAA
-1050 TAAMRAVLAIAAGVD
+1050 TAMRAVLAIAAGVD
-1065 GPDALPRVHA
+1065 GPEFLPPVND
-1075 GTATVTA
+1075 GTATVTVD
-1082 KWNPERVADHTGV
+1082 WDPERVADHTGV
-1095 TATFGESLAPGLTTV
+1095 TATFGEPLAPSLTTV

-1115 GRCWPAVFAAIG
+1115 GPCWPAVFAAIG
-1127 SAVTH
+1127 SAVTDA
-1132 TGVPVIEGLLSL
+1132 GVPVVEGLLSL
-1144 VHLDHAAHLVAPLP
+1144 VHLDHAARMVGKLP
-1158 SVPAELTVTAT
+1158 AVPAQLTITAT
-1169 ASMAFDT
+1169 ASNATDT
-1176 EIGRVVPISVTV
+1176 DMGRVVPVSVTV
-1188 ALKDGQV
+1188 TVGDGPAAEIV
-1195 LARLAERF
+1195 AKFDERF
-1203 AIRGRT
+1203 AILGRT
-1209 GALELADPVRAGG
+1209 GGAELNDPLRAGG
-1222 AVSDNA
+1222 AVSENA

-1236 RDVSVVAPVDMR
+1236 RDVTLTAPVDMR

-1254 GDHNPIHTDRSAALL
+1254 GDHNPIHTDRAAALL

-1306 TARFLGMVRPGDDVD
+1306 TARFLGMVRPGDEVD
-1321 FRVDRVGIDQGAE
+1321 LRVERVGIDQGAE
-1334 VVEVSARVRR
+1334 VLEVVARI
-1344 GRSEATQ
+1344 G
-1351 GAGSASDLVMSATAR
+1351 SDLVMSATAR
-1366 LAAPKTVYAFPGQGI
+1366 LASPKTVYAFPGQGI
-1381 QYKGMGMEVRARSK
+1381 QHKGMGMDVRARSK
-1395 AARKVWDTADKFTR
+1395 AARKIWDKADKFTR
-1409 DTLGFSVLSV
+1409 DTLGFSVLHV

-1441 YLTQFTQV
+1441 FLTQFTQV

-1462 REQGAFVEDAIA
+1462 REQGAFVDGAIA

-1488 TGVYELEALLEMVFQ
+1488 TGIYELEGLLETVFH

-1534 PDADVPAFVADIAER
+1534 DDADVPAFVAEIAEC

-1557 NFNLRGAQYAI
+1557 NFNLRGSQYAI
-1568 AGTVRGLEALEAE
+1568 AGTVRGLEALETE

-1599 GIDVPFHSKV
+1599 GIDVPFHSRV

-1616 FRRSLDRVL
+1616 FRRSLERVM
-1625 PHDAD
+1625 PRDQD
-1630 PDLIV
+1630 PDLII

-1646 FSLDRD
+1646 FTLDRD
-1652 FIQQIR
+1652 FIQEIR

-1675 WRREQPREM
+1675 WRRERPREM
-1684 TRTVFIELL
+1684 ARTVLIELL

-1702 WIETQDLLFTEPA
+1702 WIETQDLVFTEEA

-1726 IGVKSSPTV
+1726 IGVKTSPTV
-1735 AGLAANTL
+1735 AGLATNTL
-1743 KLPEYAHSTIEVL
+1743 KLPEYAHSTVEVL

-1768 DTDPEPDLDGSDDSD
+1768 DTDPEPEPEVEEPSGEAVEAEVVQEAAAASP
-1783 APASD
+1783 APA
-1788 GALKPDVAPAVAPT
+1788 PAA
-1802 GAGAPSGALKSDV
+1802 APSGG
-1815 APAVAPTGAGAPSG
+1815 P
-1829 ALRPDDI
+1829 RPDDL

-1855 VDQIEELDSIESIT
+1855 IDQIEQLDSVESIT

-1899 LAGLRAQVTK
+1899 LAGLRSQVTK

-1924 INDHLRSAL
+1924 INDQLRTVL

-1948 KFWEL
+1948 KAWEL

-1958 KHVTIEVALGT
+1958 KHVTVEVALGT
-1969 REGSS
+1969 REGTS
-1974 VRGGPLGGLHDGA
+1974 VRGGALGNLHEGA
-1987 LTDGAAVEKVIDAA
+1987 LADAASVDNVIDAA
-2001 VAAVAARRGTA
+2001 VASVAARQGISVT
-2012 MALPSSGAGGATVDA
+2012 LPSAGGGGGATVDA

-2034 EQITGRD
+2034 DQITGRD

-2048 RLVLNQ
+2048 RLVLGQ
-2054 LGLDDPVSAPAGSIA
+2054 LGLDDPITVSPATTDAELI
-2069 ATEAD
+2069 D
-2074 LVDLVSAELGSDWPR
+2074 LVTTELGADWPR

-2095 DGKKAVVFDDRWA
+2095 DAKKAVVFDDRWA
-2108 SAREEL
+2108 SAREDL
-2114 VKLWLL
+2114 VKLWLT
-2120 DDGEIDADWARLSER
+2120 DEGDIDADWVRLSER

-2142 VAMQATWWQGK
+2142 VATQATWWQGK
-2153 SLAAGR
+2153 ALAAGR
-2159 QIHASLYGRIAGG
+2159 QIHASLYGRIAAG
-2172 AENPDKGPHSDEV
+2172 AENPDPGLYSSEI

-2197 TSVVG
+2197 AAVVA
-2202 RLLAGG
+2202 RLLDGG
-2208 ATVVATTSRLDD
+2208 ATVIATTSKLDG
-2220 ERLAFYRNLYR
+2220 ERLAFYRSLYR

-2239 LWVVAANMASYTDI
+2239 LWVVAANMASYSDI

-2258 WIGHEQTESLGPQSI
+2258 WIGNEQTESLGPQSI
-2273 HIKDALTPTL
+2273 HIKDAQTPTL

-2289 PRVTGDLSEAGS
+2289 PRVVGDLSEAGS

-2313 VQRLIGGLSRIGA
+2313 VQRLIGGMSTIGA

-2361 AVVTRWNAES
+2361 AVVSRWHAES
-2371 SWAQRVSLAHALI
+2371 SWAARVSLAHALI
-2384 GWTRGTGLMGRNDAI
+2384 GWTRGTGLMGHNDAI
-2399 VDAVEEAGV
+2399 VSAVEEAGV
-2408 TTYSTDEM
+2408 ITYSTDEM

-2421 QLCTVEARAAAAH
+2421 DLCDVESRVAAAGA
-2434 TPVKADLTG
+2434 PIKADLTG
-2443 GLGEAKLDMAALA
+2443 GLGDANLDMAELA
-2456 AKAREQAASESDTEA
+2456 AKAREEMSAEAAADTAAEGTIA
-2471 PEVGIGKAISA
+2471 A

-2490 LPAPPPPWADL
+2490 TPAPPPEWADL
-2501 DLDPADLVV
+2501 DVDPADLVV

-2515 ELGPYGSSRTRFEME
+2515 EIGPYGSSRTRFEME

-2547 GLIRWEDDPQ
+2547 GMIRWEDDPQ
-2557 PGWYDSESGDL
+2557 PGWYDTQSGEL

-2581 VVRRCGIREFVDDGA
+2581 VVERCGIREFVDDGA
-2596 IDPDHASPLLV
+2596 IAPDHASPLLV

-2613 DFTFVVSSEAD
+2613 DFAFVVSSEAD
-2624 ARAFVQFD
+2624 ARAFVEFD
-2632 PEHTVVRPVSESG
+2632 PEHTVIRPVPDSS
-2645 DWQVTRKAG
+2645 DWQVIRKAG

-2664 LSRTVGAQI
+2664 LSRVVGGQV
-2673 PTGFNPTVYGL
+2673 PTGFDPTVWGI
-2684 SQDMANSTDRVAL
+2684 SPDMASSIDRLAV

-2704 DAFLS
+2704 DAFLTA
-2709 SGFTPTE
+2709 GFSPAE
-2716 LMRWV
+2716 VMRYV
-2721 HPGLV
+2721 HPSLV
-2726 ASTQGTGMGGMTSMQ
+2726 ANTMGTGMGGGTSMQ

-2753 PNDILQEVLPNVV
+2753 PNDIFQEVLPNIV
-2766 AAHVIQSYVGSY
+2766 AAHVVQSYIGSY
-2778 GAMVHPVGA
+2778 GAMIHPVAA

-2802 RVGKAELVVA
+2802 RLGKAELVVA
-2812 GGFDDLTL
+2812 GGIDDLTL
-2820 EAVIGFGD
+2820 EGIIGFGD
-2828 MAATADTAMMRGRG
+2828 MAATADTEMMRGRG

-2857 GFLEAQGG
+2857 GFVEAQGG

-2882 VLAVVAYAQSFAD
+2882 VLAVVAFAQSFGD

-2914 GKDSVLARSLAKLG
+2914 GKNSPLARALSKLG
-2928 VGADDIAVISKHDTS
+2928 VGADEVAVISKHDTS

-2965 AGAPLLIVSQK
+2965 DGAPLFVVSQK

-2991 MGMCQML
+2991 MGLCQML
-2998 RDGVIPPNR
+2998 REGVIPPNR
-3007 SLDCVDDELTSSA
+3007 SLDCVDDELASSA

-3039 GLITSLGFGH
+3039 GMLTSLGFGH

-3059 QAFVA
+3059 QAFIA
-3064 SLKPEQRADYQQR
+3064 ALDPDQREPYQRRAD
-3077 AEARLVAGQRRLM
+3077 ARLLAGQRRLA
-3090 SAIAGGAPM
+3090 SAIAGGTPM

-3105 RRFGQEVS
+3105 RRFDHDS
-3113 EKRQEAAMLLNAA
+3113 PEKRQEAAMLLNPAA
-3126 SRLGDG
+3126 RLGDG
-3132 DVFAI
+3132 EAYV